1 LSISLAR
8 AKRHIEEQEKRLS
21 ATKQRSFWP
30 SYLFHTTHV
39 SNAAEIVAYGSIGA
53 RNQVAAFHD
62 VANQGALG
70 AFEGSHDY
78 ARFYFRPKNGFH
90 MRTEGI
96 KCLNDPYRL
105 QNQMSIP
112 VCFVFRLPDVLC
124 RADTCF
130 SSGNVQRSHDFKTG
144 DAAFDQLDFNSIY
157 HDSWTDLSNRQYIH
171 DCRMAEVAVK
181 DRLSLANGLHAI
193 LFRTIWD
200 LETFR
205 YLLNERATACPYR
218 LGVEQDH
225 GSLFLSEGLYITDL
239 SFSDDRMQMSF
250 HFPLR
255 NVPADKTYDVCV
267 VQECVAGQAKLDKKL
282 VLDKP
287 SLSIVKF
294 RVESDSHWTIHLEKE
309 LAFKGKLQHAKSEL
323 FG

>member
-1 LSISLAR
+1 LSISLDR
-8 AKRHIEEQEKRLS
+8 AKRHIAEQEKRLS
-21 ATKQRSFWP
+21 ATKQRAFWP
-30 SYLFHTTHV
+30 SYLFHTTHI
-39 SNAAEIVAYGSIGA
+39 SNAVEIIAHGSIGA
-53 RNQVAAFHD
+53 RNQVTTFHD

-78 ARFYFRPKNGFH
+78 ARLYFRPKNGFH

-105 QNQMSIP
+105 QNQMSVP

-124 RADTCF
+124 RGDACF

-144 DAAFDQLDFNSIY
+144 DAAFDQLDFDAIY
-157 HDSWTDLSNRQYIH
+157 HDSWTDTSNRQYIH
-171 DCRMAEVAVK
+171 DCRMAEVAVR
-181 DRLSLANGLHAI
+181 DRLALSTGLHAI

-200 LETFR
+200 FETFR
-205 YLLNERATACPYR
+205 YLATERGIACPYR
-218 LGVEQDH
+218 LGVEQIH
-225 GSLFLSEGLYITDL
+225 GSLFMSEGLFITDL
-239 SFSDDRMQMSF
+239 NFSDDRIQMSF

-267 VQECVAGQAKLDKKL
+267 VQDCALGRATLDKKI

-294 RVESDSHWTIHLEKE
+294 RAESDSHWTIHLDKE
-309 LAFKGKLQHAKSEL
+309 LAFRAKLQHAKSEL